1 MGKSPKSSG
10 VCANPFGDP
19 KHKKKLTKTDY
30 LSKMNEQLYNFVNE
44 KLPELAITPE
54 TRLCVKCRLRI
65 NKEHKKQDEESSSE
79 DEILPGEID
88 PEPDE
93 TCPVPD
99 QPQEVHLNQPST
111 SCADSS
117 RSAED
122 S

>member
-1 MGKSPKSSG
+1 MGKIPKSSG

-19 KHKKKLTKTDY
+19 KHKKKLT
-30 LSKMNEQLYNFVNE
+30 
-44 KLPELAITPE
+44 ITPE

-65 NKEHKKQDEESSSE
+65 NKEHKKQDKESSSE